1 MTQSKLSTFQS
12 IQESIVSTHLQ
23 SELVQSNMMRSL
35 ERNDTELAIHS
46 FSHEV
51 VNHDEQT
58 TTATTTTVLPPP
70 PEPTKTLP
78 TSTPP
83 PPPSSSTSATSTTTS
98 SLTSDSSLK
107 VVSSNQNEESKAVMM
122 KNFEEMKLQCSEV
135 LSMKSNLFSSENP
148 SLIQFS
154 STQADILRNSV
165 ASFGSVDVPGSQHDA
180 HILLHLFL
188 FLKQLYSLS

>member
-1 MTQSKLSTFQS
+1 MCIHITQSKLSTFQS

-51 VNHDEQT
+51 VNHDEKT
-58 TTATTTTVLPPP
+58 TTTTTVLPPP
-70 PEPTKTLP
+70 PELTKTLP

-83 PPPSSSTSATSTTTS
+83 PSSTTTSTKTS

-165 ASFGSVDVPGSQHDA
+165 ANFGSVDVPG
-180 HILLHLFL
+180 L
-188 FLKQLYSLS
+188 